1 MESKQAA
8 EEAGVVLVKPLVRH
22 HAMPLLQLRAT
33 GSDFV
38 IGRVAAGAIA
48 EKYLKLAYGI
58 EIVAFVSSV
67 GKVHLP
73 STVAPPSLVPL
84 DGDDDDDDAQDAL
97 SEDFRKLIATITR
110 EEVDKFTTRCP
121 HHETSERMTKVCL
134 TTNRSLFR
142 LVKFIFTSSE
152 SSVQRTHKIQ

>member
-1 MESKQAA
+1 M
-8 EEAGVVLVKPLVRH
+8 LVKPLVRH
-22 HAMPLLQLRAT
+22 HAIPSLPLRAT
-33 GSDFV
+33 ESNSA

-73 STVAPPSLVPL
+73 STVAPPSLVPS
-84 DGDDDDDDAQDAL
+84 DGDEDNDEAQDAL

-110 EEVDKFTTRCP
+110 EEVDKFPTRCP
-121 HHETSERMTKVCL
+121 HHETSERMIKVSL
-134 TTNRSLFR
+134 TANRGLFR
-142 LVKFIFTSSE
+142 LVKSIFTSSE
-152 SSVQRTHKIQ
+152 SFVQRTHKIRLEEP